1 MLKPLDSAQFI
12 WAAESRHSGSV
23 PDNRDFRP
31 AKRRLIDTLSKRRN
45 GISSSYPDLLDPSF
59 GSCLRGGNPRKKAK
73 IMVAGPCTILNLN
86 QVQKVIVN
94 CLFTLRLSNLTQSL
108 PDSAIPSKRHFVVP
122 LSLETVPN
130 GTFFNRSSDICF

>member
-59 GSCLRGGNPRKKAK
+59 GSCLRGESSKEGKKNGGRTLYHFQIKSSSKSDRK
-73 IMVAGPCTILNLN
+73 
-86 QVQKVIVN
+86 
-94 CLFTLRLSNLTQSL
+94 LFIYAQIIEF
-108 PDSAIPSKRHFVVP
+108 DSIFA
-122 LSLETVPN
+122 
-130 GTFFNRSSDICF
+130 